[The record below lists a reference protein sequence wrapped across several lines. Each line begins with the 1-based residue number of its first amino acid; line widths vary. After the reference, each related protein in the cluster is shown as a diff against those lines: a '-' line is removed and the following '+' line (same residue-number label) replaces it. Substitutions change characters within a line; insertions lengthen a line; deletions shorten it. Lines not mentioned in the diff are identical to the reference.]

1 MITKKRFLSIIQSAS
16 EAWRKERKELL
27 SCFDSEKL
35 WEVLHAHI
43 DLEPDCDLAEFSRSL
58 EFGEPSKR
66 AIMRAVI
73 SESGPNQEILLENAI
88 ELALDRAFLTL
99 FDRGALKK
107 LFIVDEENL
116 PVRAQ
121 CDMDRIAARVE
132 AAAPKAPAA
141 PVAPPPPP
149 ADPVDVCVKDFHEL
163 GSAAFSKK
171 YLSNQNNR
179 VHYETAINAG
189 RI

>member
-1 MITKKRFLSIIQSAS
+1 MITKKRFMQIIQSAS

-27 SCFDSEKL
+27 SCFDSERL

-43 DLEPDCDLAEFSRSL
+43 DLEPDFGLTEFSRSL
-58 EFGEPSKR
+58 EFGEPNKR
-66 AIMRAVI
+66 AIMSAVI
-73 SESGPNQEILLENAI
+73 SESGPDQELLLENAI

-107 LFIVDEENL
+107 LLVVDEENL
-116 PVRAQ
+116 PARAQ
-121 CDMDRIAARVE
+121 RDMDRVVANVE
-132 AAAPKAPAA
+132 AAAPKAPVA

-149 ADPVDVCVKDFHEL
+149 ADPVDVCVREFHEL
-163 GSAAFSKK
+163 GSSAFAKK
-171 YLSNQNNR
+171 YLANTDNR
-179 VHYETAINAG
+179 HYYEMAIEAG

>member
-1 MITKKRFLSIIQSAS
+1 MITQKRFLAIIQSAS
-16 EAWRKERKELL
+16 EAWRKDRKELL

-43 DLEPDCDLAEFSRSL
+43 DLEPDSDLAEFTKSL
-58 EFGEPSKR
+58 DFGEPSKR

-116 PVRAQ
+116 PARAQ
-121 CDMDRIAARVE
+121 RDMDRIAARVE
-132 AAAPKAPAA
+132 AAAPIAPAA

-163 GSAAFSKK
+163 GSSAFQRK
-171 YLSNQNNR
+171 YLSDTRNR
-179 VHYETAINAG
+179 PYYETAIDRG
-189 RI
+189 LL